1 MHPLTGDESPHHQ
14 CSDGT
19 FERNAYFCGLKN
31 RKMEEVQPRQYPRYV
46 RTIRRSKRK
55 LSIVTRWYLRLAIIT
70 FIILVGLFL
79 VSLFDKGSMLSLFK
93 RPFPYLISLGIALY
107 YSLINK
113 GSLVESVSVDYLRR
127 EIRVVHFTLLNRQHR
142 VAVPFEGMSWSVL
155 PGGRSLDRLRI
166 FPKQGD
172 RIVICEGGLGWTGE
186 DVDQLESALSRIVDR
201 EHWLLK
207 M

>member
-1 MHPLTGDESPHHQ
+1 
-14 CSDGT
+14 
-19 FERNAYFCGLKN
+19 
-31 RKMEEVQPRQYPRYV
+31 MEEDLPRQYPRYV

-55 LSIVTRWYLRLAIIT
+55 LSIVSRWYLRLAIIT

-93 RPFPYLISLGIALY
+93 RPLVYLISMGIALY

-113 GSLVESVSVDYLRR
+113 GSLVESVSFDYLRK
-127 EIRVVHFTLLNRQHR
+127 EIRVVHFTLLNRQHK
-142 VAVPFEGMSWSVL
+142 VVIPFEGMSWSVL

-186 DVDQLESALSRIVDR
+186 DVDRLESALSRIVER
-201 EHWLLK
+201 EPWLLK
-207 M
+207 T

>member
-1 MHPLTGDESPHHQ
+1 
-14 CSDGT
+14 
-19 FERNAYFCGLKN
+19 
-31 RKMEEVQPRQYPRYV
+31 MEEAQPRQYPRYV

-55 LSIVTRWYLRLAIIT
+55 LSIVSRWYLRLAITT
-70 FIILVGLFL
+70 FIILVGFFL
-79 VSLFDKGSMLSLFK
+79 VSLFDKGLMSSLFK
-93 RPFPYLISLGIALY
+93 RPLVYLISLGIALY

-113 GSLVESVSVDYLRR
+113 GSLVESVSVDYLRQ
-127 EIRVVHFTLLNRQHR
+127 EIRVVHSTLLNRQHK
-142 VAVPFEGMSWSVL
+142 VVVPFEGMSWSVL

-186 DVDQLESALSRIVDR
+186 DVDQLESALSRIVER

-207 M
+207 T

>member
-1 MHPLTGDESPHHQ
+1 
-14 CSDGT
+14 
-19 FERNAYFCGLKN
+19 
-31 RKMEEVQPRQYPRYV
+31 MEEAQPRQYPRYV

-55 LSIVTRWYLRLAIIT
+55 LSIVSRWYLRLAIIT
-70 FIILVGLFL
+70 FIFLVGLFL
-79 VSLFDKGSMLSLFK
+79 VFLFDKGSMLSLFK

-113 GSLVESVSVDYLRR
+113 GSLVESVSVDYLRQ
-127 EIRVVHFTLLNRQHR
+127 EIRVVHFTLLNRQHK
-142 VAVPFEGMSWSVL
+142 VVVPFEGMSWSVL

-166 FPKQGD
+166 FPKQGN

-186 DVDQLESALSRIVDR
+186 DVGRLESALSRIV
-201 EHWLLK
+201 ELEQWLLK

>member
-1 MHPLTGDESPHHQ
+1 
-14 CSDGT
+14 
-19 FERNAYFCGLKN
+19 
-31 RKMEEVQPRQYPRYV
+31 MEEDLPRQYPRYV

-55 LSIVTRWYLRLAIIT
+55 LSIVSRWYLRLAIIT

-79 VSLFDKGSMLSLFK
+79 VSLFDKGSMLSFFK
-93 RPFPYLISLGIALY
+93 RPFPYLISLCIALY

-113 GSLVESVSVDYLRR
+113 GSLVESVSFDYLRK
-127 EIRVVHFTLLNRQHR
+127 EIRVVHFTLLNRQHK
-142 VAVPFEGMSWSVL
+142 VVVPFEGMSWSVL

-186 DVDQLESALSRIVDR
+186 DVDRLESALSRIVER
-201 EHWLLK
+201 EPWLLK
-207 M
+207 T

>member
-1 MHPLTGDESPHHQ
+1 
-14 CSDGT
+14 
-19 FERNAYFCGLKN
+19 
-31 RKMEEVQPRQYPRYV
+31 MEEAQPRQYPCYV

-55 LSIVTRWYLRLAIIT
+55 LSIVSRWYLRLAIIT
-70 FIILVGLFL
+70 FIILVGVFL
-79 VSLFDKGSMLSLFK
+79 VSLFDKGSMLSFFK
-93 RPFPYLISLGIALY
+93 RPFRPFPYLISLGIALY

-127 EIRVVHFTLLNRQHR
+127 EIRVVHSTLLNRQHK
-142 VAVPFEGMSWSVL
+142 VVVPFEGMSWSVL
-155 PGGRSLDRLRI
+155 PGGFSFDRLRI
-166 FPKQGD
+166 FPKQGN

-186 DVDQLESALSRIVDR
+186 DVDRLESALSKIVER